1 MLLTPHVRPLQ
12 VSERGSA
19 LLCSECQIA
28 FHATVGCTGLAP
40 AMLAK
45 TQRDS
50 KWRCPSCMVQATG
63 AVTAGAL
70 VCEDVSGGTEPVPI
84 PVLNEY
90 DEERLADDYE
100 YTKQVC
106 AYICMY
112 MHICVLYACICIYA
126 YLCTHIQRTRTHVHM
141 RQSTWDRAHGTEHM
155 WDMYLRD
162 LAGAWHMH

>member
-1 MLLTPHVRPLQ
+1 
-12 VSERGSA
+12 
-19 LLCSECQIA
+19 
-28 FHATVGCTGLAP
+28 
-40 AMLAK
+40 
-45 TQRDS
+45 
-50 KWRCPSCMVQATG
+50 MVQATG

-112 MHICVLYACICIYA
+112 MHICVLYVCICIYA

-155 WDMYLRD
+155 RQSTWDRAHGTEHMWDMYLRD
-162 LAGAWHMH
+162 LAVAWHMH

>member
-1 MLLTPHVRPLQ
+1 
-12 VSERGSA
+12 
-19 LLCSECQIA
+19 
-28 FHATVGCTGLAP
+28 
-40 AMLAK
+40 
-45 TQRDS
+45 
-50 KWRCPSCMVQATG
+50 MVQATG

-112 MHICVLYACICIYA
+112 MHICVFMHTYT
-126 YLCTHIQRTRTHVHM
+126 THTYTCAHETERM
-141 RQSTWDRAHGTEHM
+141 GQSTWNRAHVGYVSKGLGRRM
-155 WDMYLRD
+155 AYALIW
-162 LAGAWHMH
+162 A